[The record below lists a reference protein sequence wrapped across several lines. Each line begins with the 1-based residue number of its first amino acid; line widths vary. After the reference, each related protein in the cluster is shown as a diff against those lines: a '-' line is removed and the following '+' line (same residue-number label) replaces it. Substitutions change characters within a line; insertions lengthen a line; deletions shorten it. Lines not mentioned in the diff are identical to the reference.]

1 MNEGPNYTALAILFA
16 LASVPAAF
24 MLNGWQR
31 EKHPELSSYKWG
43 YYCGCTGTFSY
54 SVFAIFQFLDALG
67 SYGSHSKML
76 FLFSLAFAVASIVHV
91 GIIKRNKWA
100 FVLGTVLSLNPLL
113 WVINGIYIK
122 NRWSELKDLP
132 RMFGGHLKNISFV
145 GRAIIFGSAF
155 WAFAVLAFVFLFE
168 PYGGHMS
175 GNDLFHVLKIILF
188 PPLLAFVGRLLFV
201 KVIKQDR

>member
-1 MNEGPNYTALAILFA
+1 MF
-16 LASVPAAF
+16 
-24 MLNGWQR
+24 
-31 EKHPELSSYKWG
+31 EKK
-43 YYCGCTGTFSY
+43 
-54 SVFAIFQFLDALG
+54 
-67 SYGSHSKML
+67 K
-76 FLFSLAFAVASIVHV
+76 
-91 GIIKRNKWA
+91 
-100 FVLGTVLSLNPLL
+100 
-113 WVINGIYIK
+113 
-122 NRWSELKDLP
+122 
-132 RMFGGHLKNISFV
+132 KNISFV